1 VPCTIWRCSSRCRRR
16 YAGTNDGY
24 CMKSIEIKQTSDE
37 PPQHETRE
45 ANVIATSVKRFG
57 SQFADRLLHLG
68 RIIVYQPDLRS

>member
-1 VPCTIWRCSSRCRRR
+1 
-16 YAGTNDGY
+16 
-24 CMKSIEIKQTSDE
+24 MKSIEIKQTSDE